1 MHIQI
6 DTFKV
11 FMRIFFWGGRGKFV
25 KRWCIIGLFETNSG
39 YKKNNEKNRKKK
51 GMHSIS
57 SRSMKNKL
65 WHACKMKVL
74 IMFCLYG
81 IHLHAFNMAT
91 PPLSLAIP
99 IDLIGQ

>member
-39 YKKNNEKNRKKK
+39 YKKNNEKNRKK
-51 GMHSIS
+51 I
-57 SRSMKNKL
+57 R
-65 WHACKMKVL
+65 HA
-74 IMFCLYG
+74 
-81 IHLHAFNMAT
+81 
-91 PPLSLAIP
+91 
-99 IDLIGQ
+99 